1 MEHKE
6 EQDEKQ
12 SFQVIPLTGLVLHAL
27 LDAALPPD
35 LSSDEEDIPEWI
47 FEDSESHA
55 QPLEEEDERPLKRS
69 KPNPSTSEPPPIDYN
84 FIQLSSGVEVYFK
97 EEDGTNILL
106 PESVEP
112 NIFVRKV
119 IGAMPSSIKARLL
132 YLSKFMK
139 EKASYDH
146 DRLLYHN
153 LKEQVATA
161 YLKECR
167 LRSLF
172 RTFVQKWR
180 IRRMNQRYTKEIDPI
195 TLSYPEQEVFLYDMT
210 AKKKFVFEAKSLS
223 HIIESALLYHEGGF
237 ASPRYPR
244 NPWTNV
250 DFSYLQLFS
259 IYSQLKEYRIVGWCF
274 HTLRQYN
281 FIKST
286 WHMYHHSTIT
296 MASIKHSLRTLD
308 TIDSRELLE
317 DFIFSKMDDLHVPTS
332 IHITRT
338 YQTAILRCPTHWY
351 IEQWKHVAFIHYEAN
366 HFRKVAIQ
374 RINQLCHKL
383 FKKQHLFIKEMEGIV
398 RQ

>member
-12 SFQVIPLTGLVLHAL
+12 TFQVIPLTGMVLHAL
-27 LDAALPPD
+27 LEAALPPPD
-35 LSSDEEDIPEWI
+35 VSSEEDLPDWI
-47 FEDSESHA
+47 FEDSIS
-55 QPLEEEDERPLKRS
+55 QEEDERPAKRS
-69 KPNPSTSEPPPIDYN
+69 KPNTSNDEPPPIDYN
-84 FIQLSSGVEVYFK
+84 FIQLSSGIEIYFK
-97 EEDGTNILL
+97 EDDGKNILL
-106 PESVEP
+106 PESVES
-112 NIFVRKV
+112 NVFVRKV
-119 IGAMPSSIKARLL
+119 IGAMPRSIKARLL
-132 YLSKFMK
+132 YLAKFMK

-153 LKEQVATA
+153 LKEQVAAA

-195 TLSYPEQEVFLYDMT
+195 TLSYPEQEIFLYDMT

-250 DFSYLQLFS
+250 DFNYLQLLS
-259 IYSQLKEYRIVGWCF
+259 IYSQLKEYRQVGWCF
-274 HTLRQYN
+274 QTLRQYDFN
-281 FIKST
+281 KSV

-308 TIDSRELLE
+308 SVDARELLE
-317 DFIFSKMDDLHVPTS
+317 DFIFSKMDDLHVSTNLL
-332 IHITRT
+332 ITRT
-338 YQTAILRCPTHWY
+338 YQTAILRRPNHWY
-351 IEQWKHVAFIHYEAN
+351 IEQWKYAAFLHYEAN
-366 HFRKVAIQ
+366 HFRRVANQ
-374 RINQLCHKL
+374 RINQLCQKL
-383 FKKQHLFIKEMEGIV
+383 FKKQHLFMKEMEDIV